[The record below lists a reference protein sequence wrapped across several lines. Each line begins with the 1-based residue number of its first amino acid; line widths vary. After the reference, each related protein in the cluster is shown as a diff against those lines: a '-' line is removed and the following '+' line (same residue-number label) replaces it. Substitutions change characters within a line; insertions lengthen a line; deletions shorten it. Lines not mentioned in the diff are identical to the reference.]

1 MDKPVTRETPLA
13 MPRRFAIR
21 LLHEAQLAGE
31 HPFLGVVGAAAE
43 PDLYVPLVRPATLED
58 GLAHLRERQRA
69 LWAVYLH
76 RPGQPT
82 APTTEDFTEQ
92 PQALR
97 LTSSLSTKGV
107 LQLRAWTCSAGRVRE
122 RELHLS
128 D

>member
-1 MDKPVTRETPLA
+1 MDKPLTRETPLA

-31 HPFLGVVGAAAE
+31 HPFLGVVGAVAE
-43 PDLYVPLVRPATLED
+43 PDLYVPLVGPATLED

-82 APTTEDFTEQ
+82 APTAEDFAEQ
-92 PQALR
+92 PHTLR
-97 LTSSLSTKGV
+97 LTSSLATKGV
-107 LQLRAWTCSAGRVRE
+107 LQLRAWTCAGGRVRE
-122 RELHLS
+122 QELHLS

>member
-1 MDKPVTRETPLA
+1 MNKPLSPEAPLT

-31 HPFLGVVGAAAE
+31 HPFVGVVGAGGE
-43 PDLYVPLVRPATLED
+43 PDLYAPLVGPATLAD
-58 GLAHLRERQRA
+58 GIAHLRERQRA

-82 APTTEDFTEQ
+82 APSAEDFAEQ
-92 PQALR
+92 PQSLR
-97 LTSSLSTKGV
+97 LTSSLATKGV
-107 LQLRAWTCSAGRVRE
+107 LQLRAWACAEGRVRE

>member
-1 MDKPVTRETPLA
+1 MNQPLS

-31 HPFLGVVGAAAE
+31 HPFIGVVGAAAE
-43 PDLYVPLVRPATLED
+43 PDVYVPLVGHATLDD
-58 GLAHLRERQRA
+58 GLLHLRERQRA

-82 APTTEDFTEQ
+82 APVATDFTEQ

-97 LTSSLSTKGV
+97 LTSSLATKGV
-107 LQLRAWTCSAGRVRE
+107 LQLHAWVCEDGRVRE
-122 RELHLS
+122 RELRI
-128 D
+128 DD